1 MQAIR
6 DFFPEDIR
14 SALDVGC
21 GDGKITHTLASGVGV
36 PFVGLDSS
44 VEALSRCRFRTVVG
58 DATGLPFQG
67 GEFEFVMTN
76 DMLEHLP
83 EDLEAQAWRELFRVA
98 EKWVMVSVPFREEL
112 LDATAQCHSCG
123 AKYHVN
129 WHMRSYDIHQ
139 LLSRAQ
145 GGWRPVAIVLSGE
158 PWSPMHPLETRF
170 RRGVLGEWSGWAET
184 MCPKCGASGS
194 SAKEPAPIVAVAA
207 AALGKIVYAS
217 LARQRALRSHSE
229 IVVLFGRTDG
239 LFFQRQDLPIATG
252 VDRRASEIDLVQEAL
267 EMDLV
272 PYPQKARAVRE
283 PDGNIVVQFPLYE
296 VTNALHI
303 RWSQPSPTQVVLTV
317 EDALGQLFSGIVEPD
332 AGNEQTVNLP
342 RDAISGYY
350 GVLVRLPSS
359 AAVVGLSLSGGPVG
373 ICLEPHTSPGASYH
387 RLSIGSCPIYIQV
400 NARQWLDTDSLDAQI
415 SYRSEHEWQDLFSE
429 IGHVAEIERKTLQHE
444 ADALAV
450 QVQNLSA
457 EREDLI
463 ERAREADALAVQV
476 QNLSAEREDLIERAR
491 EADALT
497 VEVQNLR
504 DERDELR
511 QQTDE
516 LHIRLTE
523 LSGLPEV
530 RFARRLRQLLHSPQA
545 SSHPAP
551 EKKEGKGAA
560 DE

>member
-1 MQAIR
+1 MSQDRQLYESAQVWNQRLQAGQKNLMRAIR
-6 DFFPEDIR
+6 HFFPEGIR

-21 GDGKITHTLASGVGV
+21 GDGKITHTLASGFGV

-58 DATGLPFQG
+58 DATCLPFEG

-83 EDLEAQAWRELFRVA
+83 EELEAQAWRELFRVA

-112 LDATAQCHSCG
+112 LDATAQCHGCG

-129 WHMRSYDIHQ
+129 WHKRSYDIHQ

-170 RRGVLGEWSGWAET
+170 RREVLGEWSGWAKT
-184 MCPKCGASGS
+184 ICPKCGASGS
-194 SAKEPAPIVAVAA
+194 SAKEPAPIAAVAA

-217 LARQRALRSHSE
+217 LAKQRALRSHSE

-239 LFFQRQDLPIATG
+239 LFAQRQDLPTVRG
-252 VDRRASEIDLVQEAL
+252 FGRRASEIDLVQEAL
-267 EMDLV
+267 ERDLV
-272 PYPQKARAVRE
+272 PYPQTARAIRE
-283 PDGNIVVQFPLYE
+283 RDGGIVVQFPLYE
-296 VTNALHI
+296 VTNTLHI
-303 RWSQPSPTQVVLTV
+303 RWSQPNPTPVALDV
-317 EDALGQLFSGIVEPD
+317 EDALGQLFSGVVAPE
-332 AGNEQTVNLP
+332 AGDEQMVNLP

-350 GVLVRLPSS
+350 GILVRLPSRAS
-359 AAVVGLSLSGGPVG
+359 VAGLSLSRGPVG
-373 ICLEPHTSPGASYH
+373 IYLEPHTSQGASYH
-387 RLSIGSCPIYIQV
+387 RLSIGSCPLYVQV
-400 NARQWLDTDSLDAQI
+400 NAPQWLDADSLDEQL
-415 SYRSEHEWQDLFSE
+415 SYRSAHEWQDLFSE

-457 EREDLI
+457 ER
-463 ERAREADALAVQV
+463 
-476 QNLSAEREDLIERAR
+476 
-491 EADALT
+491 
-497 VEVQNLR
+497 
-504 DERDELR
+504 DELR
-511 QQTDE
+511 EHTDE
-516 LHIRLTE
+516 LQTRLAKLSVNCEALETE
-523 LSGLPEV
+523 IGNMCRLPEV

-545 SSHPAP
+545 SSHPTP
-551 EKKEGKGAA
+551 EKNEGKGAA